1 MHRGRQITEISEELV
16 RNKCRY
22 HCDQLVVRKLDTVN
36 AECWVSF
43 VCVRSS

>member
-1 MHRGRQITEISEELV
+1 MHGGRQRTQTPEELV

-22 HCDQLVVRKLDTVN
+22 HCDKLMVRKLDSVK

-43 VCVRSS
+43 VCGGSS